1 MDRLFKGSDVPRRN
15 TDEERKKMQHW
26 TPRGTIPAKT
36 VDAQVREVA
45 DPRNDRGVHFP
56 KPYENTE
63 DTGPTIQPYERR
75 NHDTT
80 GLYEIAVGSR
90 MDFARPPARLRAV
103 QAEEHLHHNDRNRAA
118 RNELNDPGIF
128 RGIVPAD
135 LATGRTHGVAAVLYH
150 PDGNPRG
157 FERAR
162 VEPLDREGR
171 QYIRRF
177 DDDSSN
183 ANRVTTWPPRDEDAD
198 DLVTYENR
206 HQQVRRPRNGPEP
219 RNRPEPRRR

>member
-1 MDRLFKGSDVPRRN
+1 MDRLYGRSPRRN
-15 TDEERKKMQHW
+15 TDEDRNKMQHW
-26 TPRGTIPAKT
+26 TPRGTLPAKT

-45 DPRNDRGVHFP
+45 DPRQIEGVAFP
-56 KPYENTE
+56 KTYTNAEVGRPAPIE
-63 DTGPTIQPYERR
+63 PFERR
-75 NHDTT
+75 HGEMT
-80 GLYEIAVGSR
+80 GLYEIPVNTR
-90 MDFARPPARLRAV
+90 MDLERRPANLQRV
-103 QAEEHLHHNDRNRAA
+103 QQRQRPIHPNDRA
-118 RNELNDPGIF
+118 RVTRTELNDPGPF
-128 RGIVPAD
+128 RGVVPTD
-135 LATGRTHGVAAVLYH
+135 LATGRAQGPTAVLYH
-150 PDGNPRG
+150 PDGNPRA

-177 DDDSSN
+177 EDDSTS

-206 HQQVRRPRNGPEP
+206 HQQVRRPRNAPAP